1 MIVPRVS
8 DSDFGTTPDLRRPIG
23 KPRFGHYCHS
33 REDHTV
39 PVLLAM
45 HAGGADVFDVR
56 VPFSSPIAAF
66 KKLSLRALD
75 YATMLG
81 TMALGSWY
89 LYSIIHPYPKLHTA
103 KTRRQGTCDAGANA
117 FVMEDL
123 QPEEASDF
131 RRNQH
136 PCAGFLFRVKFA
148 FMQARHYWG
157 THVASLRWGPLS
169 LLLKGSWPAK
179 LSIPSF
185 VSAIHFDAVVV
196 ESRIVSLR
204 EPVQFLTRTSKTYF
218 AEGVINYADRAQI
231 WLERGD
237 PQQPYR
243 VISNQSRS

>member
-66 KKLSLRALD
+66 KKLSLRVRSLRISK
-75 YATMLG
+75 G
-81 TMALGSWY
+81 N
-89 LYSIIHPYPKLHTA
+89 KLVRSSKCSRLCNDARSNGLTVLVPLFSESSMSLHGGVR
-103 KTRRQGTCDAGANA
+103 TRRQGTCDAGANA

-131 RRNQH
+131 RRK
-136 PCAGFLFRVKFA
+136 CTGAG
-148 FMQARHYWG
+148 
-157 THVASLRWGPLS
+157 
-169 LLLKGSWPAK
+169 
-179 LSIPSF
+179 
-185 VSAIHFDAVVV
+185 
-196 ESRIVSLR
+196 
-204 EPVQFLTRTSKTYF
+204 
-218 AEGVINYADRAQI
+218 
-231 WLERGD
+231 
-237 PQQPYR
+237 
-243 VISNQSRS
+243 